1 MSVLKNIVIII
12 NIYTLLIR
20 IIYGWISF
28 PSFGLTDW
36 SVKTLNIGV
45 F

>member
-12 NIYTLLIR
+12 NIYTLLNR
-20 IIYGWISF
+20 ILYGWISF
-28 PSFGLTDW
+28 PSFSLTGW
-36 SVKTLNIGV
+36 SVKTLNISV